1 MRRSTRACLP
11 EKKQMAA
18 PSINA
23 KTVEAKLPA
32 SDVGQIEQL
41 EAMEPPLPRT
51 VNSTPS
57 LHMLLTE
64 EIPA

>member
-1 MRRSTRACLP
+1 
-11 EKKQMAA
+11 MAA

>member
-1 MRRSTRACLP
+1 
-11 EKKQMAA
+11 MAT

-41 EAMEPPLPRT
+41 ETMEPPLPRT
-51 VNSTPS
+51 VSSTPS